1 MTTYNIQFSEEHKIL
16 QQVARDFAEKE
27 IRPVVDEDERKHRF
41 QRELVNKMGELG
53 FFGCA
58 IPEEYGGSG
67 MGFLAHAIVTEE
79 IARVSGSLR
88 APFNMQAMGTAREIF
103 QYGSEEQKRKYI
115 PGLLKGE
122 LLGCIGITEPNA
134 GSDVAALQT
143 TAVKDGNDY
152 ILNGSKTWI
161 TWATVADVGIVYAY
175 TDRAKKHKG
184 ITAFIVDLRS
194 PGVAS
199 RLIEH
204 KMGWHACPTGELF
217 FEDVRVPGE
226 NIMGKEGE
234 GFKYAMGGLDNTRI
248 SAAAGAIGVCRA
260 IIEESLKYATQRKQF
275 GREIGQYQMVQEQI
289 ARMIVETEAARLL
302 VYRCAYEKDQN
313 LKNTVE
319 TSMAKYF
326 SCDAASRVADL
337 GLLIFGAYGYSG
349 EYPVER
355 YLRDAKLY
363 QLIEGSPNIHKIIIA
378 NDALGYKTASR

>member
-1 MTTYNIQFSEEHKIL
+1 MTTYNIQLSEEHKIL

-27 IRPVVDEDERKHRF
+27 IRPVVEEDERKHRF
-41 QRELVNKMGELG
+41 QRELVNKMGALG
-53 FFGCA
+53 FFGCP

-143 TAVKDGNDY
+143 TAVKDGDDY

-184 ITAFIVDLRS
+184 ITAFIVDLHS
-194 PGVAS
+194 PGVTS

-217 FEDVRVPGE
+217 LEDVRVPGE

-260 IIEESLKYATQRKQF
+260 IIEESIKYATQRKQF

-326 SCDAASRVADL
+326 SCETASRVADL
-337 GLLIFGAYGYSG
+337 GLLILGAYGYSG
-349 EYPVER
+349 EYPIER